1 MNRRVPLG
9 GRRVCR
15 IAWGV
20 ACACT
25 VTIGVFAFGAEG
37 GGAAAADAIFGVRP
51 AAGQRPPV
59 EPQAPAAADD
69 GRDVE
74 RRIETLEKSMD
85 AVESRLGRT
94 TQPPSLSNNME
105 RRLQDLEKRLA
116 ALERETKRMDER
128 LRKVE
133 SRKP

>member
-1 MNRRVPLG
+1 MLC
-9 GRRVCR
+9 VC
-15 IAWGV
+15 AATAGW
-20 ACACT
+20 C
-25 VTIGVFAFGAEG
+25 AFGADG
-37 GGAAAADAIFGVRP
+37 GGTAAADAIFGVRP
-51 AAGQRPPV
+51 ASGQRPSV
-59 EPQAPAAADD
+59 KPQAPAAADD

-74 RRIETLEKSMD
+74 RRIETIEKAMD
-85 AVESRLGRT
+85 SVESRLGRA
-94 TQPPSLSNNME
+94 TQSPSLSNNIE